1 MSDVTQNSK
10 TISVLLSFSDAAAQ
24 SEGVDTPKQDFFGQ
38 TILGQSVISRQ
49 IAQLSEF
56 GITHFLVA
64 IDSLP
69 GMLLSLSDQLA
80 AQGIRV
86 DFVRS
91 PLEIAEKLDGADF
104 IFVLAENVVADNQL
118 ITECLSVTA
127 PYIATIDGREENRTF
142 ENIDLNTVWAG
153 LSLLPADFMR
163 EIGDLPKDWSV
174 TSSLLRAAVA
184 KNFHRRPIP
193 QALVQS
199 GALQI
204 IQSDADAI
212 TFGKTLISKQEIG
225 VDGWIEQTIFAPAAK
240 MLLPAIMR
248 VPSIGKVLDFAP
260 AVLAFTS
267 LVLGASS
274 NSFFAI
280 TIGIISLFLLCLRN
294 SAVVF
299 NPLSHPSKWVPILC
313 YSILAFAAAALISRS
328 ELIDE
333 RFGFLALISA
343 GLIVIANQIP
353 LPPQSSKILRSPA
366 LYALSLLAGT
376 QILGPVWTVI
386 GFAMAQIGI
395 LLFSVR
401 K

>member
-1 MSDVTQNSK
+1 MSDVAKNSK
-10 TISVLLSFSDAAAQ
+10 TISALLSFSDAAADSDAENAQ
-24 SEGVDTPKQDFFGQ
+24 SPA
-38 TILGQSVISRQ
+38 ILGQSVISRQ

-56 GITHFLVA
+56 GIMHFLVA

-80 AQGIRV
+80 AKGVRV

-91 PLEIAEKLDGADF
+91 PQEIAEKLEGADF
-104 IFVLAENVVADNQL
+104 IFVQAENVVADNQL

-127 PYIATIDGREENRTF
+127 PYIATIDGREENRAF

-153 LSLLPADFMR
+153 LALLPANFML
-163 EIGDLPKDWSV
+163 EIGELPKDWSV
-174 TSSLLRAAVA
+174 ISSLLRAAVA

-204 IQSDADAI
+204 IQSDADAVN
-212 TFGKTLISKQEIG
+212 FGKTLISKQKIG
-225 VDGWIEQTIFAPAAK
+225 LDGWIEQTIFAPVAK
-240 MLLPAIMR
+240 MLLPPIMR

-267 LVLGASS
+267 LVLAASS
-274 NSFFAI
+274 NSFLAI
-280 TIGIISLFLLCLRN
+280 TIGIISLFLLCLRDM
-294 SAVVF
+294 AVIF
-299 NPLSHPSKWVPILC
+299 NPLSRPSNWVPTIC
-313 YSILAFAAAALISRS
+313 YAILAFAAAASISRS

-343 GLIVIANQIP
+343 GLIAISNHIT
-353 LPPQSSKILRSPA
+353 LPSSLSKLLRSPA
-366 LYALSLLAGT
+366 LYALSLLVGA

-395 LLFSVR
+395 MLFSSR

>member
-1 MSDVTQNSK
+1 MSDATKNSK
-10 TISVLLSFSDAAAQ
+10 TISALLSFSDAAADSDAENAQ
-24 SEGVDTPKQDFFGQ
+24 NPA
-38 TILGQSVISRQ
+38 ILGQSVISRQ

-80 AQGIRV
+80 AKGTRL

-91 PLEIAEKLDGADF
+91 PQEIAEKLEGADF
-104 IFVLAENVVADNQL
+104 IFVQAENVVADHQL
-118 ITECLSVTA
+118 ITECLTVTA
-127 PYIATIDGREENRTF
+127 PYIATIDGREENRAF
-142 ENIDLNTVWAG
+142 ENIDLNTAWAG
-153 LSLLPADFMR
+153 LALLPADFMR
-163 EIGDLPKDWSV
+163 EIGELPKDWSV

-204 IQSDADAI
+204 IQSDADAVN
-212 TFGKTLISKQEIG
+212 FGKTLISKQKTG
-225 VDGWIEQTIFAPAAK
+225 LDGWIEQTIFAPVAK
-240 MLLPAIMR
+240 MLLPHIMR
-248 VPSIGKVLDFAP
+248 IPSIGKILDFAP
-260 AVLAFTS
+260 AVLAFAS
-267 LVLGASS
+267 LVLGASN
-274 NSFFAI
+274 NSFIAV
-280 TIGIISLFLLCLRN
+280 TIGIISLFLLCLRDT
-294 SAVVF
+294 AVVF
-299 NPLSHPSKWVPILC
+299 NPLSRPSNWVPKLC
-313 YSILAFAAAALISRS
+313 YAILAFAAAASITRN

-343 GLIVIANQIP
+343 GLIAIANQIS
-353 LPPQSSKILRSPA
+353 LPPQPSRLLRSPA

-376 QILGPVWTVI
+376 QVLGPVWTVI

-395 LLFSVR
+395 MLFSNR